1 MTLGDGH
8 FLKTFTEI
16 IVIPYSVTAHDDGLP
31 ETVDK
36 DTSDFCSK
44 KFVGDGHTDLFL
56 ILVGRLRSLCAD
68 RNTRRRSTCTQ

>member
-8 FLKTFTEI
+8 VLKTFTEI
-16 IVIPYSVTAHDDGLP
+16 TVIPYSVTAHDDTRVRLP

-44 KFVGDGHTDLFL
+44 KIDGDGHTDLFL
-56 ILVGRLRSLCAD
+56 ILVGRSCCGAQD
-68 RNTRRRSTCTQ
+68 DCV